1 VSRRVICVFQGR
13 ELTIR
18 IGYVELDDVS
28 FVNKALS
35 LSGTIVMGI
44 PIAIQITEA
53 ERNRE
58 GQMEQAIAR

>member
-1 VSRRVICVFQGR
+1 MF
-13 ELTIR
+13 R
-18 IGYVELDDVS
+18 IGYVELDDVQ
-28 FVNKALS
+28 FVNRALS